1 MSSGGIAWTDV
12 PNSTLTNVWH
22 KATVMRTTCFYSTDS
37 RPEELPL
44 PLLALGRI
52 SPRMPTSFGIIQEE
66 TGQIQ
71 QNMSWELPARA
82 AQSPIQLQQTED
94 LLVLS
99 AYHTKLDDPVLS
111 TLGQDADQ
119 KSLELFKR

>member
-1 MSSGGIAWTDV
+1 
-12 PNSTLTNVWH
+12 
-22 KATVMRTTCFYSTDS
+22 
-37 RPEELPL
+37 
-44 PLLALGRI
+44 
-52 SPRMPTSFGIIQEE
+52 MPTSFGIIQEE